1 MHRSVPKIV
10 HDQNLICKPFNI
22 KLPSDNGIMNSLI
35 IILENL
41 ISVHK
46 PILDSGKCSLSR
58 ISTLTSIVT
67 KQKFIYIMSRNG
79 AQGPSLAFYTLER

>member
-1 MHRSVPKIV
+1 MQECAQPCAWPIFDFQAIQHKVAFSSWDHK
-10 HDQNLICKPFNI
+10 
-22 KLPSDNGIMNSLI
+22 I
-35 IILENL
+35 IILENS

-79 AQGPSLAFYTLER
+79 AQGPYWAFYTLNR